1 MISPNT
7 VNAYLTALCNAHI
20 VERCMRWNEDSEET
34 LKTGYRV
41 FFKDPALRTARFG
54 PAPSDEAVRAAMNR
68 RWLEAS
74 NQARSVMLPEQ
85 ATFDSPFIRRG

>member
-1 MISPNT
+1 
-7 VNAYLTALCNAHI
+7 
-20 VERCMRWNEDSEET
+20 MRWNEDSEEP

-68 RWLEAS
+68 RWLEAR
-74 NQARSVMLPEQ
+74 NQASSVMLPEQ
-85 ATFDSPFIRRG
+85 STFDSSFIRRD